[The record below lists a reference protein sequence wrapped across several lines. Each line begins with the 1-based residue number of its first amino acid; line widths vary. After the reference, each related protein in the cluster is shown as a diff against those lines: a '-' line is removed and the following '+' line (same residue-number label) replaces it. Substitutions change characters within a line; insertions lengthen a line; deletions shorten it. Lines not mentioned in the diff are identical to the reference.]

1 MNFSAIPK
9 NDKDVGAH
17 VDQTDTKPRT
27 LFCSF
32 IFLVKHFVAKR
43 PLLFW
48 LFSMDLSTL
57 FGMFNA
63 ERFRKLKNFKRAIQI

>member
-43 PLLFW
+43 PFFILVIFYG
-48 LFSMDLSTL
+48 SVYPVRNVQGRALSQ
-57 FGMFNA
+57 A
-63 ERFRKLKNFKRAIQI
+63 